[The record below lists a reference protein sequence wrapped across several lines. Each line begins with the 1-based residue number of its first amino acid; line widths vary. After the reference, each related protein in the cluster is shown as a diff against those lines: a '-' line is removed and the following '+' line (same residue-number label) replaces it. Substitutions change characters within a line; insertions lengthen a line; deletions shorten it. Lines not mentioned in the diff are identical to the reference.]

1 MSTTRL
7 YLGLDP
13 GLRKTGWGI
22 VESGDNHLRHI
33 ANGSLVTEADLA
45 MSRRLLQLHEGLSE
59 MLSQWSPDE
68 AAAEETFV
76 NKNARSALKLGLAR
90 GVVLLAPA
98 LFGLSVSE
106 YSPNVIKKS
115 VVGVGH
121 ADKNQIGAM
130 VRHLLPNCRPVDADA
145 ADALAVAICHAHHS
159 SLQGNRIFSG

>member
-1 MSTTRL
+1 MNMARL

-22 VESGDNHLRHI
+22 VESGNNHLRHI
-33 ANGSLVTEADLA
+33 ANGSLATEANLA
-45 MSRRLLQLHEGLSE
+45 MSQRLLQLHEGLSE
-59 MLSQWSPDE
+59 MLSHWSPDE

-98 LFGLSVSE
+98 LVGLSVSE

-130 VRHLLPNCRPVDADA
+130 VRHLLPGCRPVDADA

-159 SLQGNRIFSG
+159 SLESNRISSG